1 MGNNVTEILIATWF
15 SPLYRIMWRRIAA
28 VVQVDLTDS
37 ISVETKVYC
46 LRQRYFVWD
55 EDILSETYKLLL
67 PLQFHSIY
75 SLPPYT
81 LFSPAIN
88 SFPPLRLLNLLAIHS
103 ITLALLPLLPKSLS
117 LLTAHLS
124 STLIYYNHFNSH
136 LLRLSITTLTS
147 QIGWIM
153 KTTFDRYLN

>member
-67 PLQFHSIY
+67 PLQFYSIL
-75 SLPPYT
+75 SWVKGLGAHKAQGSPPRD
-81 LFSPAIN
+81 PDI
-88 SFPPLRLLNLLAIHS
+88 S
-103 ITLALLPLLPKSLS
+103 I
-117 LLTAHLS
+117 
-124 STLIYYNHFNSH
+124 
-136 LLRLSITTLTS
+136 
-147 QIGWIM
+147 
-153 KTTFDRYLN
+153 